1 MSGRERPPSVINQ
14 DGKVLLETSVATGP
28 DAIVKALN
36 R

>member
-1 MSGRERPPSVINQ
+1 MGAPDVRVIDQ

-28 DAIVKALN
+28 DAILKALN